1 MLRLLMIVSGA
12 FEALFG
18 IAAIL
23 ATSMVTDAL
32 GTGTDPAAIFFARVL
47 GAATLGVGIAAL
59 LARNEL
65 QTHGGLAAAYGLTLY
80 NVLAA
85 IVILWTAAEL
95 GGASLWA
102 VGIIHAVIGT
112 LFVSALARRVPSSR
126 NSASS

>member
-32 GTGTDPAAIFFARVL
+32 GTDAIFFARML
-47 GAATLGVGIAAL
+47 GAATLGIGIAAL

-95 GGASLWA
+95 GAASLWA
-102 VGIIHAVIGT
+102 TGIIHAVIGT
-112 LFVSALARRVPSSR
+112 LFVSALARRVPSSLS
-126 NSASS
+126 SASS